1 MSSDVGWHIRDNCD
15 QCLSIVQCCSTSTEI
30 TDIRFFRRGAQDG
43 HLHFDTAPEL
53 WTERKKLSGY
63 LCLAGVGHGQSGWS
77 SQLVMSVR
85 CGPLAPVT
93 CKIQCHR
100 LMAIVQLLI
109 QWACP
114 LSGWMFVSEYV
125 GTLPFSFVIIAG
137 AAHTLSQIVSVCCG
151 VMFWL
156 LSNQNCFLFLF
167 FQKWMAYIDWLKI
180 NFLSRKWISGVSCEI
195 NLMMVEKKIIWNKDG
210 C

>member
-1 MSSDVGWHIRDNCD
+1 M
-15 QCLSIVQCCSTSTEI
+15 
-30 TDIRFFRRGAQDG
+30 
-43 HLHFDTAPEL
+43 
-53 WTERKKLSGY
+53 
-63 LCLAGVGHGQSGWS
+63 GHGQSGWS
-77 SQLVMSVR
+77 SQLLMSVR
-85 CGPLAPVT
+85 CGPLASVT

-125 GTLPFSFVIIAG
+125 GTLPFSFVIIAS
-137 AAHTLSQIVSVCCG
+137 AEHTLSQIVSVCCG
-151 VMFWL
+151 VMLWL

-167 FQKWMAYIDWLKI
+167 FQKWMAYIDWLKN

-195 NLMMVEKKIIWNKDG
+195 NLTMVEKNKIKKSETRMAASVLIQNPNWRNVKNNAYLIIMTPQTMRTVRG
-210 C
+210 KPLCQATEQHLNWRWKMKCLLVAVASFVFSV